1 MFVTASLVRVPGAG
15 SMRMI
20 ARVSL
25 VRVFAV
31 LALVVG
37 IALLQGTPCERD
49 VAWSSQCT
57 NVETQVFADLPI
69 TGDAASDLLEDL
81 GGVSGA
87 CLAVL
92 LVVLLVVMG
101 LRSPGLFLVS
111 AVSVPVPWRGPD
123 RRPGVRLTQLCVLR
137 T

>member
-1 MFVTASLVRVPGAG
+1 VFVTASLVRVPGAG

-57 NVETQVFADLPI
+57 TAATQVFADLPI
-69 TGDAASDLLEDL
+69 TGDTASDLLEDL

-92 LVVLLVVMG
+92 LAVLLAIAG
-101 LRSPGLFLVS
+101 LGRPSLFLVS
-111 AVSVPVPWRGPD
+111 AVSVPVPWQGPG
-123 RRPGVRLTQLCVLR
+123 RRPGVRLTQLCILR
-137 T
+137 A